1 VKEKLLSFQ
10 GVDRVRRSDNE
21 IRAILEAHAKSGLS
35 LLAFSQDQ
43 DLCYASLRRWRI
55 QHGRRSQD
63 SDDPSPLCRRGST
76 PRFVPVQV
84 EPPST
89 KGEFGLSWP
98 SGRSLRIPAGF
109 DPDELRRVLA
119 VLEERS

>member
-1 VKEKLLSFQ
+1 MKEKLPSFE
-10 GVDRVRRSDNE
+10 GVGRGRRSDNE
-21 IRAILEAHAKSGLS
+21 IRAILEAHARSGLS
-35 LLAFSQDQ
+35 LLAFSRDQ

-55 QHGRRSQD
+55 QHGSPSMA
-63 SDDPSPLCRRGST
+63 SDDSGPLCRRGST

-84 EPPST
+84 EPSST

-109 DPDELRRVLA
+109 DPEELRRVLA